1 MNSSRTRL
9 PLGRSALLFVIAALL
24 LLAQYAMAASP
35 ESGDASGQPSASVP
49 VELLSRG
56 VSGALRAVVVPPGES
71 LLPHLSLK
79 EEPKEARWLAVGAS
93 TELPAPLTK
102 EGLLAPGQP
111 GVWKLSPSAQ
121 GMEGSPY
128 AVITPVHFDGSKTEL
143 NGYRI
148 GRWPA
153 QAAGRTGAYAP
164 PELLIEVTSQ
174 NQDFAVSEHFRLRNF
189 LTKDQ
194 TNVWP
199 KYLVLDLR
207 LVDKLE
213 LVVQELRTMG
223 YPASKGLHVMSG
235 FRTPQYNGPGGK
247 GRAKF
252 SRHTYGDAADVWLD
266 DDGDGRMDDLD
277 GNGRVDVKDAEVL
290 ARAVDAVE
298 QRHPSLIG
306 GYGVYRANSAHGPFV
321 HIDVRGTPARWSK
334 R

>member
-9 PLGRSALLFVIAALL
+9 PLSRSAILLFVATLL
-24 LLAQYAMAASP
+24 FLAQYALASP
-35 ESGDASGQPSASVP
+35 PPTVAAQVAPVAAPEQEAPAY

-56 VSGALRAVVVPPGES
+56 FSKALRAVVVPPGES
-71 LLPHLSLK
+71 LQPHLSVQERL
-79 EEPKEARWLAVGAS
+79 KEARWLAVGSGAQV
-93 TELPAPLTK
+93 PMALTS
-102 EGLLAPGQP
+102 EGLKAPGQP
-111 GVWKLSPSAQ
+111 GVWTL
-121 GMEGSPY
+121 GGEH
-128 AVITPVHFDGSKTEL
+128 AVITPVHFDGSTTSL

-153 QAAGRTGAYAP
+153 RAAGRTGSYAP
-164 PELLIEVTSQ
+164 PELLIEVTPQ

-194 TNVWP
+194 AHVWP

-213 LVVQELRTMG
+213 LVLQELRTQG
-223 YPASKGLHVMSG
+223 YPAKGLHVMSG
-235 FRTPQYNGPGGK
+235 FRTPQYNGPGEN

-266 DDGDGRMDDLD
+266 DDGDGQMDDLD

-290 ARAVDAVE
+290 ARAVDKVE
-298 QRHPSLIG
+298 QRVPELIG
-306 GYGVYRANSAHGPFV
+306 GYGVYRANRVHGPFV
-321 HIDVRGTPARWSK
+321 HIDVRGTSARWSK